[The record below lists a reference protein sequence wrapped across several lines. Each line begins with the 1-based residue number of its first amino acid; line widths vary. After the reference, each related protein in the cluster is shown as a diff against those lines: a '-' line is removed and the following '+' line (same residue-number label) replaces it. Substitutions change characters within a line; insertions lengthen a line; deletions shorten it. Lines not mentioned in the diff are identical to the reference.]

1 MILLGFGVGA
11 FGTLVGAGGGFILVP
26 VLLFLH
32 PEREPQQITAISLLV
47 VFLNSI
53 SGSAAYARQL
63 RVDYRSGLWFALGTL
78 PGAVAGAMLVGAFP
92 RRAFD
97 AMFAVVL
104 GGLAIYLLFRKEPV
118 AIREP
123 VQGMGVVNRLIR
135 DRYGNAYIY
144 SFQLWKGVLLSI
156 GVGLFSSLLG
166 IGGGVL
172 HVPIMASVL
181 HFPIHIAVSTSQFV
195 LMFMSGEATLV
206 HIAQG
211 NLGLNEALAEG
222 ILIGLG
228 AVSGAQLGA
237 FLGRRL
243 HGNAVSRAL
252 AIALLVVSIR
262 LGMVAIG

>member
-1 MILLGFGVGA
+1 MIVLGFGVGA

-32 PEREPQQITAISLLV
+32 PEREPGQITAISLLV
-47 VFLNSI
+47 VLLNSI

-63 RVDYRSGLWFALGTL
+63 RIDYRSGLWFALGTL
-78 PGAVAGAMLVGAFP
+78 PGAVAGALLVGAFP

-104 GGLAIYLLFRKEPV
+104 GGLALYLLFRKEPT

-123 VQGMGVVNRLIR
+123 VTGIGVVNRLIR
-135 DRYGNAYIY
+135 DRYGNAYVY

-195 LMFMSGEATLV
+195 LMFMSGEATIV
-206 HIAQG
+206 HIFRG
-211 NLGLNEALAEG
+211 NLGFNDALAEG
-222 ILIGLG
+222 VLIAIG
-228 AVSGAQLGA
+228 AVAGAQLGA
-237 FLGRRL
+237 SLGRRL

-252 AIALLVVSIR
+252 AIALLIVSIR